1 MNCSMLA
8 SAFGEEE
15 EGCFSNNDVSLY
27 GMLKHLLYFN
37 SCTAAHHKTAV
48 TVHKLYY

>member
-1 MNCSMLA
+1 MNCLKLA
-8 SAFGEEE
+8 SAFGEE

-27 GMLKHLLYFN
+27 GMLKRLLYFN
-37 SCTAAHHKTAV
+37 SCTAAHKTVV